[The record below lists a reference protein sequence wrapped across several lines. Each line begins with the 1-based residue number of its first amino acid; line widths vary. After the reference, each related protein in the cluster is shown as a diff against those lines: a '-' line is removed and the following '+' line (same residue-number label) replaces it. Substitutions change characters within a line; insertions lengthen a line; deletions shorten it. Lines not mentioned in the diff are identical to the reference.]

1 MSPRVIL
8 HVDMDAFF
16 ASVEQR
22 EQPEHQGRPVVVGA
36 DPQQGSGRGV
46 VAACSYEARKFGI
59 HSALPISRAF
69 RLCPQAIY
77 LRPNAALYHRVSREV
92 ISILR
97 RFTDL
102 VEPVSIDEAFLD
114 VTGSQRLF
122 GSGSQ
127 IAAQI
132 KELVRREQ
140 QLACSIGVASNKFV
154 AKIASDLKKPNG
166 LCVVASGTEKNFL
179 RSLPVR
185 TIWGVGKNTEN
196 QLLRLGVRTIG
207 DVAARD
213 ASYWEELM
221 GSRGQHLWELS
232 QGLDERPVQVG
243 RGFKSLSHEF
253 TFSQDCDDPEEIRK
267 LLLSLC
273 EDVARRARKN
283 RALGRTVTLKWRY
296 QNFTTLTRRR
306 TRSQATDDAQTLFV
320 EVERLMQ
327 EFLPL
332 KQKVRLVGV
341 GISRFENLDT
351 KQKGLFFQSETKKTK
366 LDASVDA
373 ITEKFGQHSIRKA
386 SLLDQRRSDE
396 RLSSFIE
403 N

>member
-1 MSPRVIL
+1 MAPRVIL

-22 EQPEHQGRPVVVGA
+22 EQPKYQGRPVVVGA

-46 VAACSYEARKFGI
+46 VAACSYEAREFGI

-69 RLCPQAIY
+69 RLCPQAVY

-114 VTGSQRLF
+114 VTGSRRLF

-140 QLACSIGVASNKFV
+140 QLTCSIGVACNKFL

-166 LCVVASGTEKNFL
+166 LCVVESGTEKSFL
-179 RSLPVR
+179 RPLSVR
-185 TIWGVGKNTEN
+185 TIWGVGKNTEK
-196 QLLRLGVRTIG
+196 QLLRLGIRTIG
-207 DVAARD
+207 DVAARGS
-213 ASYWEELM
+213 SYWEELM
-221 GSRGQHLWELS
+221 GSRGRHLWELS
-232 QGLDERPVQVG
+232 QGLDSRPVQVS
-243 RGFKSLSHEF
+243 RGSKSLSHEF
-253 TFSQDCDDPEEIRK
+253 TFSRDCDDPEEIRK
-267 LLLSLC
+267 LLLYLC
-273 EDVARRARKN
+273 EEVARRARRN
-283 RALGRTVTLKWRY
+283 GTLGRRVTLKWRHR
-296 QNFTTLTRRR
+296 NFTTLTRQR
-306 TRSQATDDAQTLFV
+306 TRSQATDDSQTLFA
-320 EVERLMQ
+320 EVERLME

-341 GISRFENLDT
+341 GLGHFENPGAG
-351 KQKGLFFQSETKKTK
+351 QQRLFSQSEAKKSK

-373 ITEKFGQHSIRKA
+373 ITEKFGKNSIRKA
-386 SLLDQRRSDE
+386 RLLNRRPDKRS
-396 RLSSFIE
+396 SSFVE
-403 N
+403 D